1 MKKQDTSEVLS
12 PLIEAPALLEILDQ
26 ENLVLIDATNGKSA
40 RADFEANHLSGA
52 IFANTN
58 TDLSEIQIDTRN
70 GGRHPLPSIQNF
82 AKTLGNWGITPESH
96 VVVYDANFGANAAAR
111 LWWML
116 KSIGHK
122 KVQVLNGGFA
132 AAVKQNIPT
141 NSGSKSLRPVAPY
154 PIEKWLWPTVTLQ
167 EVELASKSLDALI
180 IDVREAKR
188 YAGEFEP
195 IDTVAGHIPSAI
207 NIPFTENLN
216 ENGEFLS
223 PADLKKKYEIH
234 FETIQSENAIVHCGS
249 GVTACHTLLALT
261 HAGFKLPKLF
271 VGSWS
276 EWSLNGKIIA

>member
-1 MKKQDTSEVLS
+1 MKKQDTSEILS
-12 PLIEAPALLEILDQ
+12 PLIEANALLELLYE

-40 RADFEANHLSGA
+40 RADFEANHISGA
-52 IFANTN
+52 IFADTN
-58 TDLSEIQIDTRN
+58 IDLSEIQIDTRN
-70 GGRHPLPSIQNF
+70 GGRHPLPSVQNF

-96 VVVYDANFGANAAAR
+96 VVVYDTNFGANAAAR

-116 KSIGHK
+116 NSVGHT

-141 NSGSKSLRPVAPY
+141 HSRLKKLHPVVPY
-154 PIEKWLWPTVTLQ
+154 PVEKWNWPTVTLH
-167 EVELASKSLDALI
+167 EVELASKSLDVLI

-216 ENGEFLS
+216 EIGAFLS
-223 PADLKKKYEIH
+223 PDELKKKYETY
-234 FETIQSENAIVHCGS
+234 FKTIESENAIVHCGS